1 MNDQTKQIALVAIA
15 QVRAAFMEGRSSR
28 DRTADD
34 LHAWQGSV
42 AQATVGVLARR
53 AIELLATDHQEDV

>member
-1 MNDQTKQIALVAIA
+1 MNDQTKQIALDAIA
-15 QVRAAFMEGRSSR
+15 QVRAAFMEGRRSTSK
-28 DRTADD
+28 TTDD

-53 AIELLATDHQEDV
+53 AIELLAKDHTEVE